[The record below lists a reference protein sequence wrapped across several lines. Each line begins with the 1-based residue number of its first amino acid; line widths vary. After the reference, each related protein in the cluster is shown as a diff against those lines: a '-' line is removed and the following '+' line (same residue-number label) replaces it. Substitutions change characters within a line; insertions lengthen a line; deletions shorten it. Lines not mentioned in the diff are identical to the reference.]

1 MRIGVFLENLAAELG
16 GGFVIQDDIFAAF
29 LELADSSRHSFVVF
43 GGESQSEESRRSPGR
58 VEYRSYLAPFSSRAV
73 DALRRRLPRRRGT
86 VPASRLEQ
94 LARSE
99 EVDLVWFVGNQGVPI
114 DLPYFSIVLDL
125 QHRVQPW
132 FPEVSHGGVWAHR
145 ERFHAEF
152 LRRAARVIVGTEVG
166 REEVE
171 RFYGV
176 PRENIRLLP
185 HPVPRID
192 AEAPRPPVLEL
203 HGLEAGYLFYPAQ
216 LWPHKNHATLLL
228 ALAQLKDEAG
238 HCPHLVLT
246 GSDKG
251 NGGHLRDMVRS
262 LRLEH
267 RVHFLG
273 FVPREQLIE
282 LYRHALA
289 LVYPSLFGP
298 ENLPPLEAFALGCP
312 VIAADVPGAREQLG
326 DAAILVDA
334 LRPEEI
340 AAAVR
345 RLLDDSELGPTL
357 VARGRAR
364 AARWTARDFVNGVL
378 EMIDEFDALR
388 RCWGDWRPDDG
399 R

>member
-1 MRIGVFLENLAAELG
+1 MRIGLFLEDLAVELG

-43 GGESQSEESRRSPGR
+43 GAEGQAEAKGGRSPAR
-58 VEYRSYLAPFSSRAV
+58 VEYRSFLGPFSSRAL
-73 DALRRRLPRRRGT
+73 DALRRRISRRRG
-86 VPASRLEQ
+86 VVAANRLEQ

-114 DLPYFSIVLDL
+114 DIPYISIVLDL
-125 QHRVQPW
+125 QHRLQPW
-132 FPEVSHGGVWAHR
+132 FPEVSAGGVWAHR

-152 LRRAARVIVGTEVG
+152 LRRAARVIVGTAAG
-166 REEVE
+166 RDEVE

-176 PRENIRLLP
+176 PCENIRILP
-185 HPVPRID
+185 HPVPRVD
-192 AEAPRPPVLEL
+192 AGAFHPPVLDI
-203 HGLEAGYLFYPAQ
+203 HGLAKGYLLYPAQ

-228 ALAQLKDEAG
+228 ALSQLRDAG
-238 HCPHLVLT
+238 DHVPHLVLT

-251 NGGHLRDMVRS
+251 NGSYLREMVRS
-262 LRLEH
+262 LRLQD

-289 LVYPSLFGP
+289 LVYPSFFGP

-312 VIAADVPGAREQLG
+312 VIAADVAGAREQLG
-326 DAAILVDA
+326 EAAILVDPC
-334 LRPEEI
+334 RPEEF

-345 RLLDDSELGPTL
+345 RLVDDHELRPAL

-364 AARWTARDFVNGVL
+364 ADRWTARDFVKGVF
-378 EMIDEFDALR
+378 EMIDEFEPIR
-388 RCWGDWRPDDG
+388 RSWGQE
-399 R
+399 

>member
-1 MRIGVFLENLAAELG
+1 
-16 GGFVIQDDIFAAF
+16 
-29 LELADSSRHSFVVF
+29 
-43 GGESQSEESRRSPGR
+43 
-58 VEYRSYLAPFSSRAV
+58 
-73 DALRRRLPRRRGT
+73 
-86 VPASRLEQ
+86 
-94 LARSE
+94 
-99 EVDLVWFVGNQGVPI
+99 VGNQGVPI
-114 DLPYFSIVLDL
+114 DIPYISIVLDL
-125 QHRVQPW
+125 QHRLQPW

-192 AEAPRPPVLEL
+192 EGAPRPPVLEIR
-203 HGLEAGYLFYPAQ
+203 GLEPGYLFYPAQ

-228 ALAQLKDEAG
+228 ALAKLRDEG
-238 HCPHLVLT
+238 ERGPHLVLT

-251 NGGHLRDMVRS
+251 NGDHLREMVRS
-262 LRLEH
+262 LRLED

-282 LYRHALA
+282 LYRHALS
-289 LVYPSLFGP
+289 LVYPSFFGP

-326 DAAILVDA
+326 DAAILVDP

-345 RLLDDSELGPTL
+345 RLVDDSELGPTL
-357 VARGRAR
+357 IARGRAR
-364 AARWTARDFVNGVL
+364 AARWSARDFVNGVF
-378 EMIDEFDALR
+378 EMIDEFEAIR
-388 RCWGDWRPDDG
+388 RCWGDMGPTSLSDVDR
-399 R
+399 